1 MFRQPWVAAALF
13 LSLCGMLPAKDRVW
27 TDSTGRTMRAEF
39 VREIDG
45 EVTFLRDGKIVTL
58 PLERLSDR
66 DQQIV
71 RDLAA
76 GKPLPEDPAPVA
88 PAPVTENSATADSPP
103 TAVQPAES
111 TAVKSLTSKPVPIEN
126 RTWTDIHGN
135 QVTGKYVRIFG
146 SNVVLLRGGK
156 SVTVKFYELSSEDQE
171 YLRELLT
178 SRGQE
183 GLIPPKVDI
192 SSSDNASAP
201 GDGDSQNNVPPG
213 TGNRSPQGAGTVP
226 AISAPEPTSAPPATG
241 GGGYTGPGGSSF
253 PGPGGS
259 SFPGPGG
266 SSFPGPGPSFP
277 PPSGPSYPGPGAL
290 GMPGGGS
297 AFPPTGPGSYPP
309 SYPPSTPGYAPQ
321 PGYSPPGSGSFPSSS
336 PPGMPGSG
344 SSSTDRFQQQLEESR
359 RQQLDSVQRMQDRM
373 TQQHESLF
381 NRHGSSGECL
391 SCKHNLND
399 SEMRRSS
406 CPYCGVTWDYEIDQ
420 YGNKRQLNNSSYT
433 SPFSGARNPGSAPAV
448 DAATARK
455 VGLVI
460 GVFIGLAVV
469 AGMIIGTIYIIMS
482 IASASSSSQQR
493 HYR

>member
-1 MFRQPWVAAALF
+1 MLRQAWVAVALF
-13 LSLCGMLPAKDRVW
+13 LSLCGTLPAKERVW
-27 TDSTGRTMRAEF
+27 TDSSGRTMRAEF

-45 EVTFLRDGKIVTL
+45 EVTFLKDGKIVTL
-58 PLERLSDR
+58 PLDKLSDR

-76 GKPLPEDPAPVA
+76 GKPLPEDPAPVS
-88 PAPVTENSATADSPP
+88 PALVTENSAPADSSP
-103 TAVQPAES
+103 TDVQPAES
-111 TAVKSLTSKPVPIEN
+111 TTARPLTSKPAPPIEN

-171 YLRELLT
+171 YLREMLT

-192 SSSDNASAP
+192 SSSDNDSAS
-201 GDGDSQNNVPPG
+201 GDEAAETNVPAG
-213 TGNRSPQGAGTVP
+213 TGNRSPQGAGAVP
-226 AISAPEPTSAPPATG
+226 AISAPESTSAPPATG
-241 GGGYTGPGGSSF
+241 SGGYTGPGGSSF

-259 SFPGPGG
+259 SFGG
-266 SSFPGPGPSFP
+266 RGPSFP
-277 PPSGPSYPGPGAL
+277 PPGGPSYPGPATPA
-290 GMPGGGS
+290 MPGSGS
-297 AFPPTGPGSYPP
+297 GFPPVGPGSYPP
-309 SYPPSTPGYAPQ
+309 SAPGYAPSQ
-321 PGYSPPGSGSFPSSS
+321 PGYPPPGSGGFPSSS

-344 SSSTDRFQQQLEESR
+344 SSSVDRFQQQMEQNR
-359 RQQLDSVQRMQDRM
+359 QQQLDSIQRMQDRV

-381 NRHGSSGECL
+381 NRHGSTGECL
-391 SCKHNLND
+391 ACKHNLND

-406 CPYCGVTWDYEIDQ
+406 CPYCGVTWDYEIDE

-433 SPFSGARNPGSAPAV
+433 SPFSGARNPGSSPAI
-448 DAATARK
+448 DARSARMA
-455 VGLVI
+455 GLVL
-460 GVFIGLAVV
+460 GAFIGLAVV